1 MAASSP
7 NLLDSLPIPTP
18 TASLAWWLKLVAWPR
33 KARSEHLH
41 GVRSKFQANIDYRG
55 RAVLKTRRERKE
67 GKEGRKERRREENKR

>member
-7 NLLDSLPIPTP
+7 NPLDNLPTPTP

-41 GVRSKFQANIDYRG
+41 GVHSKFQANIDYRG

-67 GKEGRKERRREENKR
+67 GKERRKEGRRKENKK